1 MDPNFDYA
9 SVPERFAHCLNA
21 GCARAG
27 QCLRQLVV
35 AHVPADR
42 PTFTVINNAPHRPD
56 GEDCPYFKPDQ
67 PLRYAKGMTHLLDN
81 LPHKKA
87 EAIHSHLLHHFG
99 RSQLS
104 RARRGTILISPAD
117 QAYIKQLFSQYDIAD
132 EPAFDSYV
140 YEYNWLASVFPA
152 STRKKKSV

>member
-87 EAIHSHLLHHFG
+87 EEIAYHLHHYYG
-99 RSQLS
+99 HAQYY
-104 RARRGTILISPAD
+104 RARRGTVLITPAD
-117 QAYIKQLFSQYDIAD
+117 QAYIKRLFSQYDIAE
-132 EPAFDSYV
+132 EPVFDSYV
-140 YEYNWLASVFPA
+140 DEYNWLAETFPA
-152 STRKKKSV
+152 KH

>member
-67 PLRYAKGMTHLLDN
+67 PLRYAKGMTRLLDN

-87 EAIHSHLLHHFG
+87 EAIGHRLQQHYG
-99 RSQLS
+99 RTQYF
-104 RARRGTILISPAD
+104 RARRGIILISPAD
-117 QAYIKQLFSQYDIAD
+117 QNYIQRVFRHFGVD
-132 EPAFDSYV
+132 EEPVFDSYV
-140 YEYNWLASVFPA
+140 DEYNWCAEAFPA
-152 STRKKKSV
+152 KH